1 MSVWGNVVKTVS
13 GLKFQKK
20 MYTFGRIFFL
30 FRYCLVVKNQPKIV
44 MFGHPEQFW

>member
-1 MSVWGNVVKTVS
+1 MSVKTVS

-20 MYTFGRIFFL
+20 NVHFWQNIFL